1 MLGDNK
7 LVMGCHLLARI
18 ERARAGKEL
27 RKAVAVG
34 WRLEIGFDC
43 MGEGIEILPGIVR
56 RLMLRRA
63 SCRIVGEWAAW

>member
-1 MLGDNK
+1 M
-7 LVMGCHLLARI
+7 VCHFLARI

-34 WRLEIGFDC
+34 WRPEIGFGC
-43 MGEGIEILPGIVR
+43 MGEEIETLPEIVR
-56 RLMLRRA
+56 RLMLRRV

>member
-1 MLGDNK
+1 
-7 LVMGCHLLARI
+7 MGCHFSARI

-34 WRLEIGFDC
+34 WRLGIEFVY
-43 MGEGIEILPGIVR
+43 MGEGIDILRGTVR

>member
-1 MLGDNK
+1 
-7 LVMGCHLLARI
+7 MGCHFLARI
-18 ERARAGKEL
+18 ERARTGKEW

-34 WRLEIGFDC
+34 WRLGIEFVY
-43 MGEGIEILPGIVR
+43 MGEGIDILRGTVR